1 MKQTLRQGF
10 TIVEL
15 VVVIAVIAILA
26 TIVSMMYVTV
36 QQQARDTQLRDAA
49 SKVAGAVQLFYSKY
63 ERMPRGGSGSMAAIG
78 SGTEC
83 VGGANGWFAKGTY
96 GASGCTV
103 EDTLVASG
111 YLPVGFS
118 DSLPK
123 NTLYSP
129 TSSLN
134 LSMMVYIPP
143 TAGKIM
149 VFYTLEA
156 ATSEDTAAFNTQ
168 LTRCGYAPAGPIK
181 QRDSWGMR
189 GGICADL

>member
-36 QQQARDTQLRDAA
+36 QEQARDTQLRDAA
-49 SKVAGAVQLFYSKY
+49 RKVVDAIQLFNSRYQHF
-63 ERMPRGGSGSMAAIG
+63 PAGGSGSNSAIG
-78 SGTEC
+78 SNSEC
-83 VGGANGWFAKGTY
+83 ADGANGWFAKGTY

-111 YLPVGFS
+111 YLPTGFS
-118 DSLPK
+118 AKLPK
-123 NTLYSP
+123 NKLFNP
-129 TSSLN
+129 TSTNN
-134 LSMMVYIPP
+134 LSLMVYKSG
-143 TAGKIM
+143 TDKVM